1 MKYYKII
8 TKDDWFVIPVNDVWR
23 ARKMLSIDFV
33 KAEFYREWRHPNSNR
48 NKLTEY
54 DAESYNKWKREINER
69 Q

>member
-8 TKDDWFVIPVNDVWR
+8 TKDDWFIIPVNDVWR
-23 ARKMLSIDFV
+23 ARKMLGNDFDRS
-33 KAEFYREWRHPNSNR
+33 EYHREWRHPDPSR

-54 DAESYNKWKREINER
+54 DAESYNKWKRANNER